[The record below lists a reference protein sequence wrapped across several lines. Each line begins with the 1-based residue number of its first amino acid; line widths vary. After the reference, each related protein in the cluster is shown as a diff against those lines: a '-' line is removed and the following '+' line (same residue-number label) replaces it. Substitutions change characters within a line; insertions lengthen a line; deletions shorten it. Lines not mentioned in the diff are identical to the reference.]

1 VFRFV
6 LLSILISLLVR
17 FFLRLGE
24 LAIAAF
30 HAGSAPTASSRPAV
44 PLVAC
49 RRCGVFV
56 PQAAAASGS
65 GGFLCRAC
73 AGAGG

>member
-1 VFRFV
+1 VLRFV
-6 LLSILISLLVR
+6 LLAILISLLVR

-24 LAIAAF
+24 LALAAF
-30 HAGSAPTASSRPAV
+30 HAGSTPAPSSRPAV

-56 PQAAAASGS
+56 PQAVAAARGS
-65 GGFLCRAC
+65 GFLCRAC
-73 AGAGG
+73 VGAGG